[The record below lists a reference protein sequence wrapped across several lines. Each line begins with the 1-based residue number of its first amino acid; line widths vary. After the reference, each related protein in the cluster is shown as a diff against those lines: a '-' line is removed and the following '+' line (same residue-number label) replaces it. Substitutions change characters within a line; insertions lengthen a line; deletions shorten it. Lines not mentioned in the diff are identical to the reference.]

1 MIALARSFE
10 RSIDPLR
17 KVPTCPIIRAEATR
31 SPRHRKVEHRNMG
44 TPSADIKRINKK
56 DKTILESWDTQDK
69 SIHAWLTLWA
79 NIALAVAVQGD
90 VFLSMLVAE
99 KVRLDH
105 QDDEMEV
112 TPKHKHYKALMKNMS
127 KWHMAG
133 QLVVALSKSSDAKKP
148 TKKQIEKAVKLVVFH
163 CPVGVQ
169 KPYEPLARVRQL
181 LLNADKKKINFGK
194 VQKLRKAMEDQQ
206 KLNKSI
212 GHPRALRPLLKDDAD
227 ARRWILGIATDTI
240 KEDDKGKM
248 KLDFQSKTFKK
259 ALADHKLT
267 KLQRKANPDG
277 VPTKEEREEEQKKQ
291 AKKAEDALNA
301 ELKKIKDDNE
311 RIAPIVANLEAGA
324 IALKADA
331 RVIGDAEFKALE
343 NAVDKILKALEDAKP
358 MRKVS

>member
-1 MIALARSFE
+1 
-10 RSIDPLR
+10 
-17 KVPTCPIIRAEATR
+17 
-31 SPRHRKVEHRNMG
+31 MG
-44 TPSADIKRINKK
+44 TQSADIKRINKK
-56 DKTILESWDTQDK
+56 DKSILESWDAQDK
-69 SIHAWLTLWA
+69 SIYSWLTLWA
-79 NIALAVAVQGD
+79 DIALAVQAQGIQ
-90 VFLSMLVAE
+90 FLSMLVAE

-112 TPKHKHYKALMKNMS
+112 TAKHKHYKALMKNMS
-127 KWHMAG
+127 KWNMAG
-133 QLVVALSKSSDAKKP
+133 QLVVAIAKSSDAKNP
-148 TKKQIEKAVKLVVFH
+148 TKKQIEKAVNTIVFH

-181 LLNADKKKINFGK
+181 LLNKDGKKINFAK
-194 VQKLRKAMEDQQ
+194 VQKLRKAMEDQV

-248 KLDFQSKTFKK
+248 KLDFNNKTFKK
-259 ALADHKLT
+259 ALEDNNLVRFKRQPNP
-267 KLQRKANPDG
+267 KVVSKEDKEKA
-277 VPTKEEREEEQKKQ
+277 EQE
-291 AKKAEDALNA
+291 ARKKAEDALNA
-301 ELKKIKDDNE
+301 ELKKIKSDND
-311 RIAPIVANLEAGA
+311 RIMPIVANLEAGA

-343 NAVDKILKALEDAKP
+343 DAVDKILKALEDAKP